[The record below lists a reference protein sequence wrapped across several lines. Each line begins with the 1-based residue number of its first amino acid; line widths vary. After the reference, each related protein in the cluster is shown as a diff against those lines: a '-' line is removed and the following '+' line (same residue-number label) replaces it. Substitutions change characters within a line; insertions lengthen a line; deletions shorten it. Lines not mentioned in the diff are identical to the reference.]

1 MKKKIIILGSTGSIG
16 STTIKIINRD
26 KNAFNVFLLTANK
39 NYKKLF
45 LQAKK
50 IDCKNILIYDKK
62 YYLLSL
68 KKNKNNN
75 LNIFN
80 NIEDFTKTL
89 KKKVDYTMCSI
100 TGLAGLKPT
109 LDAIKYSHNIAI
121 ANKESIICGWNLIHR
136 DIKKYKT
143 KFIPIDSEHFSIWSL
158 IKNYKSSQIQKIFIT
173 ASGGPFLKL
182 SKNQLKKV
190 SPKDAIKHPNW
201 SMGKKIS
208 IDSATL
214 MNKVFEVI
222 EAQRIFNLPLSKF
235 KILIHPNSYVHAIVK
250 FTNGVTKFLIHDTSM
265 EIPIFNSLYFDN
277 IKKKLKTKEIDFNK
291 MNNLNF
297 IQVNNFKFPSINFLK
312 KIPNKISLFE
322 TVLVSANDSLVELF
336 LNKQITYLEIY
347 KVLKIITEQK
357 EFTKLKLIKPS
368 SLGEI
373 SKLSKYVALK
383 TKTLSVLFRK

>member
-16 STTIKIINRD
+16 STTIKIISRD
-26 KNAFNVFLLTANK
+26 KKAFNVILLTANK
-39 NYKKLF
+39 DYKKLF

-50 IDCKNILIYDKK
+50 INCKNILINDEEN
-62 YYLLSL
+62 YLLSL
-68 KKNKNNN
+68 KKNKNKN
-75 LNIFN
+75 LKIFN
-80 NIEDFTKTL
+80 NILDFTKNL

-109 LDAIKYSHNIAI
+109 LDAIKFSHNIAI
-121 ANKESIICGWNLIHR
+121 ANKESIICGWNLIEK
-136 DIKKYKT
+136 DLKKYRT

-182 SKNQLKKV
+182 SKNELKKV

-208 IDSATL
+208 VDSATL

-250 FTNGVTKFLIHDTSM
+250 FTNGVIKLLIHDTSM
-265 EIPIFNSLYFDN
+265 EIPIFNSLYFNDSS
-277 IKKKLKTKEIDFNK
+277 KELKTKEINFDK
-291 MNNLNF
+291 MNDLNF
-297 IQVNNFKFPSINFLK
+297 IQVNNYKFPSINFLK
-312 KIPNKISLFE
+312 KIPHNISLFE
-322 TVLVSANDSLVELF
+322 TVLISANDVLVELF
-336 LNKQITYLEIY
+336 LKRQISYLSIY
-347 KVLKIITEQK
+347 QILNTIISQK
-357 EFTKLKLIKPS
+357 EFIKLKQIKPS
-368 SLGEI
+368 SLGQI
-373 SKLSKYVALK
+373 SKLSEYVALK
-383 TKTLSVLFRK
+383 TKALSVTSCK

>member
-26 KNAFNVFLLTANK
+26 KNAFNVILLAANK

-45 LQAKK
+45 IQAKK
-50 IDCKNILIYDKK
+50 TNCHNILIYDEKS
-62 YYLLSL
+62 YLLSL
-68 KKNKNNN
+68 KKNKIKN
-75 LNIFN
+75 LKIFN
-80 NIEDFTKTL
+80 NIESFTKSL

-109 LDAIKYSHNIAI
+109 LDAIKFSHNIGI
-121 ANKESIICGWNLIHR
+121 ANKESLICGWNFIERNL
-136 DIKKYKT
+136 KKYQT

-182 SKNQLKKV
+182 SKNELKKV
-190 SPKDAIKHPNW
+190 SPKNAIKHPNW

-208 IDSATL
+208 VDSATL

-235 KILIHPNSYVHAIVK
+235 KILIHPKSYVHAIVK
-250 FTNGVTKFLIHDTSM
+250 FTNGITKFLIHETSM

-277 IKKKLKTKEIDFNK
+277 SYKRLKSKEIDFDK

-297 IQVNNFKFPSINFLK
+297 TEVCNSKFPSINILK
-312 KIPNKISLFE
+312 KIPNNISLFE
-322 TVLVSANDSLVELF
+322 TVLVSANDYLVELF
-336 LNKQITYLEIY
+336 LNKQITYPEIY
-347 KVLKIITEQK
+347 RILNIITDQK
-357 EFTKLKLIKPS
+357 EFTKLKEIKPS
-368 SLGEI
+368 SLGQI
-373 SKLSKYVALK
+373 RKLSQYVALK
-383 TKTLSVLFRK
+383 TKALSVMSRK